1 MVYVSSHRR
10 RNTVP
15 AISPSQG
22 VNVTPSVR
30 IATVLALFLSLL
42 QGCSDHAEQTIGFL
56 GPLEGKYSDLGVQG
70 RNGAQLAFEEAN
82 AQQAVPGI
90 TFRLV
95 AADDR
100 NTPEGAELA
109 MDELAA
115 SHPVAVIGPMTS
127 GVAQAAL
134 KKATALGIPLVSP
147 TVSTP
152 HLTGKND
159 LFFRVLGES
168 LQWATALARYGRERE
183 HLQTAVLIADMD
195 NAAYSGPYRDAFRTE
210 FLRLG
215 GTVLHDWEVH
225 SSTLNSWTD
234 IAAQIQGFKPD
245 VVFVSLSARDASSL
259 AKTFVTSKQQFT
271 VYAAMWA
278 ATREL
283 VVDCGQA
290 CTGWTFGM
298 GYSED
303 TSNPTHTSFKD
314 RYIKRFGFTSN
325 FAAVLSYEAAQVVIH
340 STVMAAGDR
349 NSLAQSMS
357 HLPQLPGVLAPFQ
370 INEFGDVIRDS
381 YIVTFNGTDF
391 RTHETIR

>member
-1 MVYVSSHRR
+1 MAPSARIT
-10 RNTVP
+10 TVF
-15 AISPSQG
+15 
-22 VNVTPSVR
+22 V
-30 IATVLALFLSLL
+30 LFLTLL
-42 QGCSDHAEQTIGFL
+42 QGCSDHAERTIGFL

-82 AQQAVPGI
+82 AKRSIPGI

-95 AADDR
+95 ATDDR
-100 NTPEGAELA
+100 NTPEGTELA
-109 MDELAA
+109 MDELAT

-134 KKATALGIPLVSP
+134 EKATALGIPLVSP

-152 HLTGKND
+152 QLTGKND
-159 LFFRVLGES
+159 LFFRVLGENI
-168 LQWATALARYGRERE
+168 QWAKALARYGRERD

-195 NAAYSGPYRDAFRTE
+195 NAAYSGPYRDAFRAE

-215 GTVLHDWEVH
+215 GTVLHEWEIH
-225 SSTLNSWTD
+225 SSTQNSWTE
-234 IAAQIQGFKPD
+234 IVAQIQGFKPD
-245 VVFVSLSARDASSL
+245 VVFVSLSARDATAL
-259 AKTFVTSKQQFT
+259 AKTFVTRQQRVKVFSG
-271 VYAAMWA
+271 MWA

-283 VVDCGQA
+283 VVDCGKA
-290 CTGWTFGM
+290 CMGWTFGM

-303 TSNPTHTSFKD
+303 APNPTHASFKD
-314 RYIKRFGFTSN
+314 RYIKRFGFAPN
-325 FAAVLSYEAAQVVIH
+325 FAAVLSYEAAQVVIQGLAK
-340 STVMAAGDR
+340 AAGNPRD
-349 NSLAQSMS
+349 LPEAMGT
-357 HLPQLPGVLAPFQ
+357 LPQLPGLIGPFQ